1 MAMTSTTLDKTTI
14 GFGLSAA
21 VMSILN
27 TLLVIFKE
35 LTPPFKKAMAETM
48 GHHWTTHGVAVIGL
62 FIVLGFVL
70 SGAVKPE
77 SWNGSRL
84 GQTIAGSVI
93 LSAAALAAFYLL
105 H

>member
-1 MAMTSTTLDKTTI
+1 MTSTTLDKTTI

-21 VMSILN
+21 VLSILN

-35 LTPPFKKAMAETM
+35 LTPSFKAGMAGAM
-48 GHHWTTHGVAVIGL
+48 GHHWTTHGVMVIVL

-70 SGAVKPE
+70 SGVVKTE

>member
-1 MAMTSTTLDKTTI
+1 MTNNTLDKTTI

-35 LTPPFKKAMAETM
+35 MTPPFKAGMASAM
-48 GHHWTTHGVAVIGL
+48 GHHWTTHGVAVLGL
-62 FIVLGFVL
+62 YLVLGFVL
-70 SGAVKPE
+70 AGAVKPE
-77 SWNGSRL
+77 SWGADKL
-84 GQTIAGSVI
+84 GKTILWSVI
-93 LSAAALAAFYLL
+93 IGAVALAAFYLL

>member
-1 MAMTSTTLDKTTI
+1 M
-14 GFGLSAA
+14 
-21 VMSILN
+21 
-27 TLLVIFKE
+27 VI
-35 LTPPFKKAMAETM
+35 
-48 GHHWTTHGVAVIGL
+48 VL
-62 FIVLGFVL
+62 FVVLGFVL

>member
-1 MAMTSTTLDKTTI
+1 MTSTTLDKTTI

-35 LTPPFKKAMAETM
+35 LTPPFKAGMASAM
-48 GHHWTTHGVAVIGL
+48 GHHWTTHGVMVIVL
-62 FIVLGFVL
+62 FIVLGFVF
-70 SGAVKPE
+70 SGVIKPA
-77 SWNGSRL
+77 SWSGSRL

>member
-1 MAMTSTTLDKTTI
+1 MTTLDKTTI
-14 GFGLSAA
+14 GFGLSVAI
-21 VMSILN
+21 MSILN

-35 LTPPFKKAMAETM
+35 LTPPFKAGMASAM
-48 GHHWTTHGVAVIGL
+48 GHHWTTHGVMVIVL
-62 FIVLGFVL
+62 FIALGFVF
-70 SGAVKPE
+70 SGVIKPE
-77 SWNGSRL
+77 SWSGSRL

>member
-1 MAMTSTTLDKTTI
+1 MTNMTLDKTTI

-21 VMSILN
+21 VVSILN

-35 LTPPFKKAMAETM
+35 LTPPFKNGMAQAM
-48 GHHWTTHGVAVIGL
+48 GHHWITHGAMVIAL

-70 SGAVKPE
+70 AGAVKPG

>member
-1 MAMTSTTLDKTTI
+1 MTSTTLDKTTI

-35 LTPPFKKAMAETM
+35 LTPPFKAGMASAM
-48 GHHWTTHGVAVIGL
+48 GHHWTTHGVMVIVL
-62 FIVLGFVL
+62 FIVLGFVF
-70 SGAVKPE
+70 SGVVKPE
-77 SWNGSRL
+77 SWSGSRL

>member
-1 MAMTSTTLDKTTI
+1 MTSTTLDKTTI

-27 TLLVIFKE
+27 TLLVVFKE
-35 LTPPFKKAMAETM
+35 LTPPFKAGMASAM
-48 GHHWTTHGVAVIGL
+48 GHHWTTHGVMVIVL
-62 FIVLGFVL
+62 FIVLGFVF
-70 SGAVKPE
+70 SGVVKPE
-77 SWNGSRL
+77 SWSGSRL